1 MTWTKVVSGQA
12 GAFCAPSPLLEQLS
26 AAPSETSAQPHLASP
41 QPGAAAARPRYLAS
55 AEGGGKKEEGAAQ
68 AAPSGRSCTK
78 EAMRPCKLHVAG
90 SKPAASTS
98 QRGVM
103 VTCLVANEALRV
115 RFTAS
120 APPAFVAQLAE
131 HRTLNSEVA
140 GSYPVDSLQS
150 AMPQRSGAP
159 LRMECNSQAG
169 STPVVDTSSH
179 GVTVTQEVLIL

>member
-1 MTWTKVVSGQA
+1 MVQGRALPAVQL
-12 GAFCAPSPLLEQLS
+12 APSGKYPRP
-26 AAPSETSAQPHLASP
+26 APQGRPP
-41 QPGAAAARPRYLAS
+41 KRPGALLRRRKREENITKQRAAHAAR
-55 AEGGGKKEEGAAQ
+55 
-68 AAPSGRSCTK
+68 SGRSCTK

-131 HRTLNSEVA
+131 HRALNAEVA

>member
-1 MTWTKVVSGQA
+1 
-12 GAFCAPSPLLEQLS
+12 
-26 AAPSETSAQPHLASP
+26 
-41 QPGAAAARPRYLAS
+41 
-55 AEGGGKKEEGAAQ
+55 
-68 AAPSGRSCTK
+68 
-78 EAMRPCKLHVAG
+78 MRPCKLHVAG

-120 APPAFVAQLAE
+120 APAAMVQRQGSPIVYRKARVQLPVVAPAFVAQLAE
-131 HRTLNSEVA
+131 HRTLNAKVA

-169 STPVVDTSSH
+169 STPVVDNLESRDGGRHADSKSVAAKRLQVRFLLLSYPKPR
-179 GVTVTQEVLIL
+179 GAMA

>member
-1 MTWTKVVSGQA
+1 MQ
-12 GAFCAPSPLLEQLS
+12 LLRS
-26 AAPSETSAQPHLASP
+26 KTSETSNRVAPSP
-41 QPGAAAARPRYLAS
+41 QPGAGAARPRYLAS
-55 AEGGGKKEEGAAQ
+55 AEGGGRKEEGAAQ
-68 AAPSGRSCTK
+68 ATPSGRSCTK

>member
-1 MTWTKVVSGQA
+1 MRRRKREEVTSK
-12 GAFCAPSPLLEQLS
+12 ER
-26 AAPSETSAQPHLASP
+26 AAH
-41 QPGAAAARPRYLAS
+41 AAR
-55 AEGGGKKEEGAAQ
+55 
-68 AAPSGRSCTK
+68 SGRSCTK

-169 STPVVDTSSH
+169 STPVVDNLESRDGGRHADSKSVAAKRLQVRFLLLSYSKPR
-179 GVTVTQEVLIL
+179 GAMA